1 MPKKKV
7 LIAGTFDIIHPGHIF
22 LINQAAKLGE
32 VHVIVS
38 TDKNRKAYSGEAPIV
53 NETQRLEVVKSL
65 KNVTSARL
73 GRRDNNTIKTVKEI
87 NPDIVLLGPDQKY
100 STEEL
105 KEGLVTAGMTDVEV
119 KRLKTYYDKF
129 ELTSSTKIKK
139 KIIEAYKEG
148 SVKL

>member
-1 MPKKKV
+1 MSKKKV

-22 LINQAAKLGE
+22 LINQASKLGE

-100 STEEL
+100 SIEEL
-105 KEGLVTAGMTDVEV
+105 KRGLVTAGMTEVEV

-129 ELTSSTKIKK
+129 ELTCSTKIKK
-139 KIIEAYKEG
+139 KIIEAYKKG
-148 SVKL
+148 RVKF